1 MKTAS
6 VNILHIDSNHP
17 LLWNQLEQAGF
28 SNHEDYQSSKEEIE
42 NRIQHYQGIVIRSR
56 FKIDKTFLDKATNL
70 QFIAR
75 VGAGLESIDCD
86 YAKEKGIHLI
96 AAPEGNRNAVGEHA
110 LGMLLSLM
118 NKLNQANQ
126 SVRDGHWIREGHRG
140 YELEGKTVGIIGYG
154 NMGKSFAKKL
164 QGFDVEVICYDIL
177 PNIGNQNAKQVSLKE
192 LQQKADILSLH
203 TPWTSETNKIVNREF
218 INAFA
223 KPFWFLNTARG
234 KSVVTADLVEALQT
248 GKILG
253 AGLDVLEY
261 EKLSF
266 ETLFESDKPAA
277 FDYLLKAEN
286 VLLTP
291 HIAGWTFESHEKLAQ
306 VIVDKIKAIY
316 LPKEEKQ
323 ELKKVTG
330 IGGFFFKAKDS
341 NKLVDW
347 YHKHL
352 GLKTDQY
359 GSTFWWKDKEGND
372 CSTQWSPFAEDT
384 TYFLPSEK
392 QFMQNFRVE
401 NLLLLLDELKNE
413 GVTIVGDVETYDYG
427 KFAWIL
433 DPEGNKIELWEPNDK
448 AFQ

>member
-1 MKTAS
+1 
-6 VNILHIDSNHP
+6 
-17 LLWNQLEQAGF
+17 
-28 SNHEDYQSSKEEIE
+28 
-42 NRIQHYQGIVIRSR
+42 
-56 FKIDKTFLDKATNL
+56 
-70 QFIAR
+70 
-75 VGAGLESIDCD
+75 
-86 YAKEKGIHLI
+86 
-96 AAPEGNRNAVGEHA
+96 
-110 LGMLLSLM
+110 
-118 NKLNQANQ
+118 
-126 SVRDGHWIREGHRG
+126 
-140 YELEGKTVGIIGYG
+140 
-154 NMGKSFAKKL
+154 
-164 QGFDVEVICYDIL
+164 VICYDIL

-203 TPWTSETNKIVNREF
+203 TPWTSETNKMVNRGF

-323 ELKKVTG
+323 EFTKVTG
-330 IGGFFFKAKDS
+330 IGGFFFKAKDYK
-341 NKLVDW
+341 KLLDW
-347 YHKHL
+347 YSEKL

-372 CSTQWSPFAEDT
+372 CSTQWSPFAADT

-401 NLLLLLDELKNE
+401 NLLHLLDELKNE
-413 GVTIVGDVETYDYG
+413 GVTILGDMETYDYG

-433 DPEGNKIELWEPNDK
+433 DPEGNKIELWEPIDK